1 MHIRI
6 SPVSLV
12 RICWLEARG
21 YRNVGQVWPRGP
33 QPYYETS
40 CIMQMKGTHA
50 PLKTG
55 TADKPFYGSLF
66 PANRGPPLRFP
77 SLFERLLSVRP
88 ARPFPSSLEGDRG

>member
-1 MHIRI
+1 
-6 SPVSLV
+6 
-12 RICWLEARG
+12 
-21 YRNVGQVWPRGP
+21 
-33 QPYYETS
+33 
-40 CIMQMKGTHA
+40 MQMKGTHA

-88 ARPFPSSLEGDRG
+88 ARPFPSSLEGDRGWKFKEEEGDPLVTIQG